1 MKVICVVMLFFV
13 FLSLPYKYGEPK
25 AKILLNGPMIQINP
39 DSLFFETMESY
50 DTLLVVNHGD
60 VDLVIDSVKTYRGFG
75 YGIVVVTKDT
85 TFGWSVVNLDIEQ
98 FKRNRLILAPGN
110 TAQLIVFSPDLCPV
124 CKSNSFLKF
133 FTDTLFVYSNDSAH
147 NPVKIFA
154 SGEGIQSA
162 VEESSIVPEG
172 FILRQNYPNPFNPQ
186 TTIEYAIPHPAHVRL
201 EILNTLGQRVAVL
214 IDQKQNA
221 GKHQAT
227 WTSNGH
233 SSGTYFFRINSG
245 GFQQTKRMTLV
256 EIKKTT
262 ETRSSKVTKA
272 QRLRGTK
279 L

>member
-25 AKILLNGPMIQINP
+25 ADVLLNGPMIQIIP
-39 DSLFFETMESY
+39 DSLFFETTESS
-50 DTLLVVNHGD
+50 DTLLLVNHGD
-60 VDLVIDSVKTYRGFG
+60 VDLVLDSVKTFNGFG
-75 YGIVVVTKDT
+75 YGMQVITKDT
-85 TFGWSVVNLDIEQ
+85 TFVWHILNFYIEQ
-98 FKRNRLILAPGN
+98 FETKRLILAPGD
-110 TAQLIVFSPDLCPV
+110 TAQLIVFSPDLCPI
-124 CKSNSFLKF
+124 CKSSSSLKF

-162 VEESSIVPEG
+162 VEESSIVPED
-172 FILRQNYPNPFNPQ
+172 FILHQNYPNPFNPQ
-186 TTIEYAIPHPAHVRL
+186 TTIEYTIPHPAHVRL

-233 SSGTYFFRINSG
+233 PSGTYFFRINSG
-245 GFQQTKRMTLV
+245 GFQQTKRMTLL
-256 EIKKTT
+256 K
-262 ETRSSKVTKA
+262 
-272 QRLRGTK
+272 
-279 L
+279 